1 MHTSKNIS
9 TNSSADNLFLTGVI
23 LFAEVDYSGYAEY
36 ALKAAI
42 GGFIWF
48 LFKVA
53 SEYVS
58 QKFKKESEE

>member
-9 TNSSADNLFLTGVI
+9 TSGSSDNLFLTGAL
-23 LFAEVDYSGYAEY
+23 LFADFDYSGYAEY

-48 LFKVA
+48 LFKIA

-58 QKFKKESEE
+58 HKFKKEEE